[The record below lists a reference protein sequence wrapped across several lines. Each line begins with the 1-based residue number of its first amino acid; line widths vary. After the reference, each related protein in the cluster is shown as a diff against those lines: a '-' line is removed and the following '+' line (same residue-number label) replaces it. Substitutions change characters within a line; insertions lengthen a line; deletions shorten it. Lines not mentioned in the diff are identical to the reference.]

1 MSKTLIDI
9 DDDLLAEAAIALGTG
24 TKKDTVTQALQHTVD
39 EARARRERALE
50 RLQQLADEGAF
61 NFDLLPELDK

>member
-9 DDDLLAEAAIALGTG
+9 DDDLLGEAARALGTN

-39 EARARRERALE
+39 EARARRRAARIELE
-50 RLQQLADEGAF
+50 QIADEGGF
-61 NFDLLPELDK
+61 HFERYEDLDK